1 MKLYEVAGRPDL
13 KKDADSGMIYFDNSE
28 KIRRYN
34 ALKERNKNKNEMQDE
49 INQLKN
55 DVGDIKTLL
64 EKLINK

>member
-13 KKDADSGMIYFDNSE
+13 KKDADSGMIYFDNTDQLR
-28 KIRRYN
+28 KYN
-34 ALKERNKNKNEMQDE
+34 ALKESNKNKNKMQDE

-55 DVGDIKTLL
+55 DVGDIKSLL